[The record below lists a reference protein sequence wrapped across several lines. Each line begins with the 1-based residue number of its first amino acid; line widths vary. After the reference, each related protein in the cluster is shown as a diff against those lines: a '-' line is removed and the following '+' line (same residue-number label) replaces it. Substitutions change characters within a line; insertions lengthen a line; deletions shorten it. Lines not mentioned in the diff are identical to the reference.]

1 MQTESKPKE
10 TSTTEAW
17 YVVYTKPRQE
27 DIALIN
33 LERQGYLPK
42 MRIERIRRKKA
53 VVLSEPMFPRYL
65 FIRLDSSEQ
74 GKSWSPIRSTL
85 GVARLV
91 RFGTTAATVD
101 QGLVDFLQEREAAL
115 PTDTMF
121 KSGEAVLVVDGPFAG
136 IEAIY
141 QTEDAD
147 RRALHDPPRHR
158 PGREQGGTGSGLQ
171 RQPELHQPAH

>member
-1 MQTESKPKE
+1 M
-10 TSTTEAW
+10 
-17 YVVYTKPRQE
+17 VYTKPRQE

-33 LERQGYLPK
+33 LERQGYQCYLPK

-65 FIRLDSSEQ
+65 FIRLDSGEQ

-101 QGLVDFLQEREAAL
+101 EGLVGFLREREAAL

-121 KSGEAVLVVDGPFAG
+121 KSGDAVLVVDGPFAG

-141 QTEDAD
+141 QTEDAE
-147 RRALHDPPRHR
+147 RRAIILLEILSKQVKVPLDHSQLRKH
-158 PGREQGGTGSGLQ
+158 S
-171 RQPELHQPAH
+171 